1 MINKH
6 LTREQNNVSMRNRN
20 KRWKEICGSIK
31 GVKGYVLHHIDTS
44 LLYENPERYILWLP
58 EDLKIMSKGDH
69 LSLHHT
75 GLKYSDETKAKMRQ
89 KKLGIPKS
97 PEHRKHLS
105 ESHKRYWAR
114 RKLDGQ
120 LKSCR
125 MNLVVLKRQSPIN
138 AA

>member
-1 MINKH
+1 MISKY

-31 GVKGYVLHHIDTS
+31 GVKGYVLHHVDTS

-58 EDLKIMSKGDH
+58 EDLKLMSKGDH
-69 LSLHHT
+69 LRLHHT
-75 GLKYSDETKAKMRQ
+75 GLKYSDETKQKMRE

-97 PEHRKHLS
+97 PLHRLHIS
-105 ESHKRYWAR
+105 EARKRYFAR
-114 RKLDGQ
+114 RKLEGQ
-120 LKSCR
+120 VRSGRAKLS
-125 MNLVVLKRQSPIN
+125 VLKRQSPIN